1 MALACMLILMIEVS
15 EKPKVQRLTLPAST
29 PLVVPEAKL
38 KDVAPPPPFKTDASG
53 FRKGSFGLC
62 HGVLYLMFDFVH
74 NHLIAWFAG
83 FIRVSAH

>member
-38 KDVAPPPPFKTDASG
+38 KDVAPPPPFKQMLQG
-53 FRKGSFGLC
+53 FVRALLGYAMGC
-62 HGVLYLMFDFVH
+62 Y
-74 NHLIAWFAG
+74 I
-83 FIRVSAH
+83 